1 MSPTWARC
9 LVVFV
14 VTLALIFL
22 LSRLAARIGLVDY
35 PGRRKRH
42 RGAVPLIGGPAIF
55 LGVCVGAYLL
65 PLDLHFYVPLFVSLG
80 VLLAAGLFDDLR
92 DLTPWQ
98 KLAAQLIAATLIVSW
113 GKVVVTNLGDLSGLG
128 PLTLL
133 RWGLPF
139 TIVALIGLIN
149 AINMADGADGLAAGL
164 ATIALTFLAMSAFI
178 ADRVVTAHFLLI
190 VIIALLAFLAL
201 NMRSPWLP
209 RARIFLGDSGS
220 MMLGLLLTWFSV
232 EVSLG
237 GGGLA
242 PIVAVWFLAVPLLDM
257 SVVIMRR
264 IGKGQNPFTAGRDH
278 FHHVLIATGMP
289 PGTAVLLIHAIALA
303 LATAGFVAW
312 RLGVSD
318 YWMFY
323 AFIALLA
330 GCYALSWSWPRV
342 IRRVRRWKRSATVRS
357 SDKIASS

>member
-42 RGAVPLIGGPAIF
+42 RGDVPLIGGPAIF

-65 PLDLHFYVPLFVSLG
+65 PLDLHFYIPLFASLG
-80 VLLAAGLFDDLR
+80 VLLVAGLLDDLR

-113 GKVVVTNLGDLSGLG
+113 GKVVVTNLGDLGGLG

-178 ADRVVTAHFLLI
+178 ADRVVAAHFLLI

-220 MMLGLLLTWFSV
+220 MMLGLLLTWFSI

-257 SVVIMRR
+257 GVVIVRR
-264 IGKGQNPFTAGRDH
+264 IGKGQSPFTAGRDH
-278 FHHVLIATGMP
+278 LHHVLIATGMP

-312 RLGVSD
+312 RLKVSD

-323 AFIALLA
+323 AFMALLA
-330 GCYALSWSWPRV
+330 GSYALSWRWPQV
-342 IRRVRRWKRSATVRS
+342 IRRVRRWKRSAMARS
-357 SDKIASS
+357 SVKIASS

>member
-1 MSPTWARC
+1 MTPTWARC
-9 LVVFV
+9 LIVFAA
-14 VTLALIFL
+14 TLALIFL
-22 LSRLAARIGLVDY
+22 LSRLARLVGLVDY

-42 RGAVPLIGGPAIF
+42 RGDVPLIGGPAIF
-55 LGVCVGAYLL
+55 LGASLGAWLL
-65 PLDLHFYVPLFVSLG
+65 PLDLRPYTALFASLG
-80 VLLAAGLFDDLR
+80 VLLIAGLLDDLR

-98 KLAAQLIAATLIVSW
+98 KLAAQLIAATLMVSW
-113 GKVVVTNLGDLSGLG
+113 GKVVVTNLGDLTGFG
-128 PLTLL
+128 ELTLL

-139 TIVALIGLIN
+139 TFVALIGLIN

-178 ADRVVTAHFLLI
+178 ADRVVPAHLLLI
-190 VIIALLAFLAL
+190 VIIAVLAFLAL

-232 EVSLG
+232 EVVRG
-237 GGGLA
+237 NRGLA
-242 PIVAVWFLAVPLLDM
+242 PIAAVWFLAMPLLDM
-257 SVVIMRR
+257 GVVILRR
-264 IGKGQNPFTAGRDH
+264 IGKGQSPFRAGRDH
-278 FHHVLIATGMP
+278 FHHVLIATGLP

-303 LATAGFVAW
+303 LATAGFIAW

-318 YWMFY
+318 SWMFY

-330 GCYALSWSWPRV
+330 GSYVLSWRWRQV
-342 IRRVRRWKRSATVRS
+342 IRAVRRRARVKSVRAVS
-357 SDKIASS
+357 PR

>member
-1 MSPTWARC
+1 MTPTWVRSLIIFAA
-9 LVVFV
+9 
-14 VTLALIFL
+14 TLGLILL
-22 LSRLAARIGLVDY
+22 LSRLAVRAGLVDY

-55 LGVCVGAYLL
+55 LGACFGAYLL
-65 PLDLHFYVPLFVSLG
+65 PLDLHPYGALFASLG
-80 VLLAAGLFDDLR
+80 VLLVAGLLDDLR

-98 KLAAQLIAATLIVSW
+98 KLAAQLIAATLMVSW
-113 GKVVVTNLGDLSGLG
+113 GKVVVTNLGDLLGLG

-164 ATIALTFLAMSAFI
+164 AIVALTFLAMSAFI
-178 ADRVVTAHFLLI
+178 AGRVVPAHLLLT
-190 VIIALLAFLAL
+190 VIIAVLAFWAL
-201 NMRSPWLP
+201 NTRLPWQAH
-209 RARIFLGDSGS
+209 ARVFLGDSGS

-232 EVSLG
+232 EVARGSD
-237 GGGLA
+237 GLP
-242 PIVAVWFLAVPLLDM
+242 PIAAAWYLAIPLLDM
-257 SVVIMRR
+257 GVVILRR
-264 IGKGQNPFTAGRDH
+264 LGRGQSPFRAGRDH

-289 PGTAVLLIHAIALA
+289 PGTAVLLIHALA
-303 LATAGFVAW
+303 LVLASIGFLAW
-312 RLGVSD
+312 RAGVSD
-318 YWMFY
+318 FWMFY

-330 GCYALSWSWPRV
+330 GSYALSWRWHRML
-342 IRRVRRWKRSATVRS
+342 RRVRRWKRSARARS